1 MIIFFLNAMLIG
13 ILLFF
18 SIIISPLIFKTLD
31 NKNSS
36 KIIRKIFPTLFLTG
50 ILISL
55 LSFLISLFYDKE
67 FTIYLS
73 ILNII
78 IFMINLFYFVPK
90 INKISDIKF
99 KTEKIKKRNFII
111 FHSLSVFLYLFSF
124 LIFLLI
130 IFSFNNNNL
139 APF

>member
-36 KIIRKIFPTLFLTG
+36 KLIRKIFPVLFLTG
-50 ILISL
+50 IFLSSM
-55 LSFLISLFYDKE
+55 SFLISLFYNEKVI
-67 FTIYLS
+67 IYLN
-73 ILNII
+73 ILNIF
-78 IFMINLFYFVPK
+78 IFLINLFYFVPK
-90 INKISDIKF
+90 INKISDIKY

-111 FHSLSVFLYLFSF
+111 FHSLSVILYLLS
-124 LIFLLI
+124 IIICLLI
-130 IFSFNNNNL
+130 ILSFKYNNL
-139 APF
+139 VSF

>member
-111 FHSLSVFLYLFSF
+111 FHSLSVFLYLFSVLICF
-124 LIFLLI
+124 LIIL
-130 IFSFNNNNL
+130 SFNNNNL